1 MKTKLFLTALV
12 GAAAFSVTT
21 ANAQVCNSEYS
32 YETVYF
38 NHDSSSRGSY
48 ETQVQN
54 VANSINACGGSDVQI
69 VCHTD
74 TSGSAAYNLGLSK
87 RRANDALEEL
97 VRQGVSR
104 NLISSEGQG
113 ETNPFIDSGDGVR
126 EQLNRRTEVL
136 LTLGNID
143 ALISN

>member
-74 TSGSAAYNLGLSK
+74 TSGSAIYNQGLSE
-87 RRANDALEEL
+87 RRAEQMFKDLLAL
-97 VRQGVSR
+97 GVSSASITSR
-104 NLISSEGQG
+104 TGEG
-113 ETNPFIDSGDGVR
+113 ETNNALP
-126 EQLNRRTEVL
+126 
-136 LTLGNID
+136 LG
-143 ALISN
+143 